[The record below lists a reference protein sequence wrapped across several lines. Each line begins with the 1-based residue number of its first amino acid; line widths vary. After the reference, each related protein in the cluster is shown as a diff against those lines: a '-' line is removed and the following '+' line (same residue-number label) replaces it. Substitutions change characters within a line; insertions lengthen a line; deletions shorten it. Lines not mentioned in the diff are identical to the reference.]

1 MTHEY
6 NLFISWSKQLS
17 KTLAEILRDEMLLVN
32 QGISSF
38 ISSDDIRMGRR
49 WQSDLNEVIANVN
62 FGIVCMTPE
71 NILEPWIMFEAG
83 AISKSLNYGNVIPI
97 LFGLE
102 KGRLPGPL
110 TQFQAS
116 YFNKEDMLKVMRAIN
131 TSLPKK
137 LDDSTLV
144 SAFGRHWGFME
155 DKVNKALSDYEDINI
170 ADSPEEG
177 HQKEI
182 YRLFK
187 EHGDIIRHISTK
199 VSELHNRSYSRSD
212 NLSNDMYL
220 DFIMKKYRENLYNLR
235 RGTIKDSEFID
246 EIIRTFLVV
255 ERKLDPI
262 RGYTDQSS
270 YLDGNVGMN
279 N

>member
-1 MTHEY
+1 MPHEY

-17 KTLAEILRDEMLLVN
+17 KSLAEILRDEMSMIN
-32 QGISSF
+32 QGLLPF

-62 FGIVCMTPE
+62 FGIVCLTPE

-116 YFNKEDMLKVMRAIN
+116 LFTEEDMLKVMRAIN
-131 TSLPKK
+131 TSLPNK
-137 LDDSTLV
+137 LADSTLIGT
-144 SAFGRHWGFME
+144 FEWRWKYME
-155 DKVNKALSDYEDINI
+155 EKVNNVLSEYGSVNVIDL
-170 ADSPEEG
+170 PEES

-199 VSELHNRSYSRSD
+199 VSEIHSRSYSRSE
-212 NLSNDMYL
+212 NLSNDIYL
-220 DFIMKKYRENLYNLR
+220 NFVMKKYRENLYNLR
-235 RGTIKDSEFID
+235 RGAIKDSEFID
-246 EIIRTFLVV
+246 EIIRAFLEV

-262 RGYTDQSS
+262 RGYTDQSAF
-270 YLDGNVGMN
+270 LDGHLGMKN
-279 N
+279 